1 MEEKTTR
8 VLLVD
13 DEQDFVT
20 VLAER
25 LEGRGINVDTCLNG
39 ADALGQSRKET
50 YDAVVL
56 DLEMPGMNG
65 IETLKAMLAE
75 NPDLQVIFLSGHGT
89 LQSGVEA
96 VREGALEFLEKPADI
111 TTLLAKIEEAKTE
124 RIVLLEKRMEEAI
137 SDVLRRKGW

>member
-1 MEEKTTR
+1 MEEKNTR

-25 LEGRGINVDTCLNG
+25 LEGRGINVDTCHNG
-39 ADALGQSRKET
+39 AEALDQSRKET

-89 LQSGVEA
+89 LKSGVEA

-111 TTLLAKIEEAKTE
+111 NTLLAKIDEAKTE

>member
-1 MEEKTTR
+1 
-8 VLLVD
+8 
-13 DEQDFVT
+13 
-20 VLAER
+20 
-25 LEGRGINVDTCLNG
+25 
-39 ADALGQSRKET
+39 
-50 YDAVVL
+50 
-56 DLEMPGMNG
+56 MNG

-111 TTLLAKIEEAKTE
+111 NTLLAKIDEAKTE